1 MRGSAVDFYRPRVL
15 GKLGI
20 ALFQAGDADRARDMT
35 RQARDICRQLGDE
48 DGVQAYET
56 NLANM
61 GEG

>member
-1 MRGSAVDFYRPRVL
+1 VL

-20 ALFQAGDADRARDMT
+20 ALYQAGDVSRAREVT

-56 NLANM
+56 NLSKF
-61 GEG
+61 EVRS